1 MYYLLLTFLNISFAE
16 GVTIKTVFFLS
27 IVDGVPLVAQ
37 WVKNL
42 TSTQEEAGS
51 VAGPTQTSGRPEL

>member
-51 VAGPTQTSGRPEL
+51 VAGPAQTSGRPEL